1 MELLRT
7 HLCLLFF
14 ICGIIHTGWS
24 QKQCEVQVVST
35 QVFAPFD
42 EWVLLNCTYTCSKP
56 SWESRLQKKNITE
69 GEHWVS
75 TEVLVNDWETSRI
88 SCISD
93 DEENVLESIVTVAAY
108 ALPSKV
114 TIDLE
119 EELEEGQ
126 RHEVTCTV
134 FDVAPL
140 ANLKISV
147 IREGN
152 VIRTQTF
159 ADDTMTGKQTLSESF
174 YFEPNRRDNLQ
185 DFYCQ
190 ATLELGTAEDYI
202 VQSEKINVKTFARP
216 DFPTISIKPGTT
228 VKEGESVTLTCHS
241 EGLPEPE
248 YSWELPT
255 DAHVTYSQD
264 KSIVNI
270 AKVTFAHN
278 GSYVCMAKNK
288 HGRVREQKLLDIIK
302 NPGAQPDTP
311 LVMVLPRETVKE
323 GESLNLTCRSDGF
336 PEPKYF
342 WIIPSKD
349 RVSFSADK
357 SEIFIRKTTSAH
369 NGTYACEAQN
379 THGKVRNQ
387 VVVRIIGQAN
397 GSLNTRPA
405 AILLPSVLAIILAL
419 L

>member
-1 MELLRT
+1 MKKSV
-7 HLCLLFF
+7 HLCLLLY
-14 ICGIIHTGWS
+14 ICGILQKGWS

-56 SWESRLQKKNITE
+56 SWESRLRKRNITE
-69 GEHWVS
+69 GDHWVS

-88 SCISD
+88 SCISE

-147 IREGN
+147 IREGT
-152 VIRTQTF
+152 VIRTLTF
-159 ADDTMTGKQTLSESF
+159 AEDTVTGKQTLSESF
-174 YFEPNRRDNLQ
+174 YFEPSRRDNLQ

-190 ATLELGTAEDYI
+190 AALELGTVGDYM
-202 VQSEKINVKTFARP
+202 VQSKKINVKTFARP
-216 DFPTISIKPGTT
+216 QLPTISIKPTT
-228 VKEGESVTLTCHS
+228 AKEGDSVTLTCHS

-255 DAHVTYSQD
+255 DAHVTYSED
-264 KSIVNI
+264 KSIINI
-270 AKVTFAHN
+270 AKVTVAYN
-278 GSYVCMAKNK
+278 GKYLCMAKNK
-288 HGRVREQKLLDIIK
+288 HGRVREEKFLDVIK

-311 LVMVLPRETVKE
+311 FFMVLPGETVKE
-323 GESLNLTCRSDGF
+323 GDSLNLTCRSNGF
-336 PEPKYF
+336 PEPEYV

-357 SEIFIRKTTSAH
+357 SKIFIRKTTSAH

-379 THGKVRNQ
+379 THGKVRKQ
-387 VVVRIIGQAN
+387 VVVKIIGQPN
-397 GSLNTRPA
+397 GSFNTRPA
-405 AILLPSVLAIILAL
+405 TILLPSVLVFILAL

>member
-202 VQSEKINVKTFARP
+202 VQSEKINVKTFA
-216 DFPTISIKPGTT
+216 
-228 VKEGESVTLTCHS
+228 
-241 EGLPEPE
+241 
-248 YSWELPT
+248 
-255 DAHVTYSQD
+255 
-264 KSIVNI
+264 
-270 AKVTFAHN
+270 
-278 GSYVCMAKNK
+278 
-288 HGRVREQKLLDIIK
+288 
-302 NPGAQPDTP
+302 QPDTP